1 MKRLIFP
8 SGLIAAVLAVSSCAE
23 IAMIPVAAVALP
35 LTAAFM
41 IGFAGVAT
49 LSQVQ
54 EGFDTQQRKREEKPR
69 KDGPFIEYWP
79 NGKKSAAGSYKNK
92 MLNGA
97 YTEYY
102 ENGKKKSELTYDGGE
117 RNGPYISWF
126 ESGQKAT
133 EGTFKDGKEHGNT
146 KCYHENGRMSYL
158 KGYGPNRTDMTWH
171 ENGQKQSVTK
181 YKNGE
186 LILRQK
192 WNAEGREL
200 EELRRMP
207 E

>member
-1 MKRLIFP
+1 M
-8 SGLIAAVLAVSSCAE
+8 LAVSSCAE
-23 IAMIPVAAVALP
+23 IAVIPVAAVAIP
-35 LTAAFM
+35 LTAVFM
-41 IGFAGVAT
+41 IGFVGVAT

-54 EGFDTQQRKREEKPR
+54 EGFDTQQRKREAKPR
-69 KDGPFIEYWP
+69 KDGPFIEYFP

-92 MLNGA
+92 KLNGV

-102 ENGKKKSELTYDGGE
+102 ENGKKKSELTYEGGE

-126 ESGQKAT
+126 KSGQKSA

-158 KGYGPNRTDMTWH
+158 KGYGPNRINTTWY
-171 ENGQKQSVTK
+171 ENGQKESVTK

-192 WNAEGREL
+192 WNDEGKEL

>member
-23 IAMIPVAAVALP
+23 IAMVPVAAVALP

-133 EGTFKDGKEHGNT
+133 EGTFKDGKKVSFRIHMDFRT
-146 KCYHENGRMSYL
+146 S
-158 KGYGPNRTDMTWH
+158 KGKVVEMLAYYDPTQR
-171 ENGQKQSVTK
+171 
-181 YKNGE
+181 
-186 LILRQK
+186 
-192 WNAEGREL
+192 NAEREAI
-200 EELRRMP
+200 EAAKVK
-207 E
+207 